1 MKYVAVIVGVLVTH
15 VSVGQVD
22 CSGRVG
28 ALHDEVGEVDEA
40 DEVVLGHEDEGAR
53 ERLVVD
59 QTEADSIARL
69 GLIA

>member
-1 MKYVAVIVGVLVTH
+1 
-15 VSVGQVD
+15 
-22 CSGRVG
+22 
-28 ALHDEVGEVDEA
+28 VDEA